1 MLLIVTEIPKG
12 PSIIRDLDH
21 GNKIWIAEMRL
32 PVRREYIKHLPH
44 ALANFCSFRAASI
57 QHLKIDWRFE
67 EFHVFIWCRH
77 LLNDLSGHSR
87 CRPLL
92 NDLSGHSRQLLN
104 GHWPLVIQ
112 RARHNMDTWNSLNR
126 QSIFRCCNWLT
137 VSVNFQMLYW
147 RCLEGAE
154 EILNNWKANWWTPA
168 ILYLFTKKKN
178 NCLCS
183 EFDILYMQYREPIW
197 SGGRHD
203 CFYNWFYV

>member
-32 PVRREYIKHLPH
+32 PVRREYQTSTPRTGQFL
-44 ALANFCSFRAASI
+44 LLSSSFNTTPENRLTVRRVPCVHMMPTS
-57 QHLKIDWRFE
+57 LEWPLWSFE
-67 EFHVFIWCRH
+67 MPTSLEWPLWSFEMPTSLEW
-77 LLNDLSGHSR
+77 
-87 CRPLL
+87 PLL
-92 NDLSGHSRQLLN
+92 N
-104 GHWPLVIQ
+104 
-112 RARHNMDTWNSLNR
+112 DTWNSLNR